1 VLIPEEESCAE
12 EAEGEEAE
20 GETNSNEWRKAM
32 VGWV

>member
-1 VLIPEEESCAE
+1 MLIPEEESCAE

>member
-1 VLIPEEESCAE
+1 LIPEEESCAE

>member
-1 VLIPEEESCAE
+1 VLIPEEESCA
-12 EAEGEEAE
+12 EEAE

>member
-12 EAEGEEAE
+12 EEAE
-20 GETNSNEWRKAM
+20 GETNSSEWRKAM